1 MSVRA
6 RMRAKMREKERAR
19 RKRSLEQHDRRRTS
33 PILFGGPLRMRAGVH
48 ILCPGGVVSH
58 HRARPSGARTSGAFR
73 GFQCLG

>member
-19 RKRSLEQHDRRRTS
+19 RERSLEQHDRRRTS

-48 ILCPGGVVSH
+48 ILCPGGVVS
-58 HRARPSGARTSGAFR
+58 RQGSSAA
-73 GFQCLG
+73 